1 MFQSVYSYSSS
12 RWLMQLSKCC
22 WSINTVDYT
31 RYIPLSP
38 LIISPLTNLFQGFPG
53 HSMYCSAFQ
62 GGDPSCWS
70 YPNKKATSIS
80 YKSHGNDPLIFLGK
94 IHHVP
99 PFSMGFS
106 KGFGGG
112 PLYRTPCQG
121 PHTAACSKRFSG
133 HSPSFRWQPPAVLRC
148 WGKPKMIQ
156 RRASLVGKAMESKG
170 DTLWLCQN
178 SY

>member
-1 MFQSVYSYSSS
+1 MKNMFQSVYSYSSS

-112 PLYRTPCQG
+112 ATLQDTLPG
-121 PHTAACSKRFSG
+121 PAHGCML
-133 HSPSFRWQPPAVLRC
+133 QAVLRTFALLPLATTSRPSLLGETQNDPTE
-148 WGKPKMIQ
+148 GK
-156 RRASLVGKAMESKG
+156 SCGESNGKQG
-170 DTLWLCQN
+170 
-178 SY
+178 

>member
-1 MFQSVYSYSSS
+1 MKNMFQSVYSYSSS
-12 RWLMQLSKCC
+12 HWLMQLSKCC

-112 PLYRTPCQG
+112 HFTGHLARARTRLHAP
-121 PHTAACSKRFSG
+121 SG
-133 HSPSFRWQPPAVLRC
+133 SQDIRPPSVGNHQPSFVA
-148 WGKPKMIQ
+148 GGNPK
-156 RRASLVGKAMESKG
+156 
-170 DTLWLCQN
+170 
-178 SY
+178 